1 MSYFLDDV
9 TLANTDQFQLTGIQ
23 DPLTDIAWFEFQN
36 ESSYSLAVRCGG
48 YQFQIPAWT
57 GWPVATAFSAG
68 FGLPINIRPKAILN
82 YQSSAPGNTL
92 STIIYRVGERPA
104 HTAPYTL
111 ARQTNIG
118 NSVPVGTQV
127 SQVVNTGNTAPTAV
141 LSGTPSGASSPEAVI
156 NNDGSATLGGGLVV
170 LNNVGVFTSI
180 PLDSIPVGALAAG
193 TLDTDVIVP
202 YAQSLNDQVTSTDN
216 GTAQV
221 FSTVDGRGIAL
232 GYKDSGGTYHQVLTI
247 NTDGT
252 VTAGTLHA
260 TADDATQATY
270 LNSALK
276 AVDDSSATSV
286 DIAPY
291 AQAAGADRA
300 LLFQAWIAG
309 ALYNNVSLGKQIG
322 GSPIWSDTGGGWHA
336 AALFPDN
343 GGGSLSGISHISGS
357 GSATV
362 NHGLAVT
369 PDAAVVNTNNGSN
382 STTFGSGS
390 YTATTV
396 YIYQYNPQPWVGVVY
411 KS

>member
-9 TLANTDQFQLTGIQ
+9 TLANTDPFTLQGIQ

-92 STIIYRVGERPA
+92 STIIYRTGERPA

-141 LSGTPSGASSPEAVI
+141 LSGTPSGASSPQAVI
-156 NNDGSATLGGGLVV
+156 NNDGSATLGGGLMVI
-170 LNNVGVFTSI
+170 NNVGVFTSL
-180 PLDSIPVGALAAG
+180 PADSIPVAALAAG

-202 YAQSLNDQVTSTDN
+202 YAQSLNDQVTSSDN
-216 GTAQV
+216 GTAQLY
-221 FSTVDGRGIAL
+221 STVDGRGIAL
-232 GYKDSGGTYHQVLTI
+232 GYKDSGGTLHTVLTI

-252 VTAGTLHA
+252 VTA
-260 TADDATQATY
+260 
-270 LNSALK
+270 
-276 AVDDSSATSV
+276 
-286 DIAPY
+286 
-291 AQAAGADRA
+291 
-300 LLFQAWIAG
+300 AG
-309 ALYNNVSLGKQIG
+309 ALHGTADYASNLGDSLLAGHDSAHVVLHPSNEVNGTPQGLGISVWNGSAEVFREIVSDLGVIAADNAHSLAAMTNG
-322 GSPIWSDTGGGWHA
+322 GSA
-336 AALFPDN
+336 
-343 GGGSLSGISHISGS
+343 SGVNKISGS

-362 NHGLAVT
+362 NHGLSVA

-382 STTFGSGS
+382 STTYGSGS

-396 YIYQYNPQPWVGVVY
+396 YIYQFNPQPWVGMVY
-411 KS
+411 KA